1 MFEKY
6 HFLNMNTNPFKI
18 TLINW
23 GIVIL
28 RGYIKKS
35 ENIKLVDFILLHGVM
50 Y

>member
-1 MFEKY
+1 MKKY

-18 TLINW
+18 DLINW